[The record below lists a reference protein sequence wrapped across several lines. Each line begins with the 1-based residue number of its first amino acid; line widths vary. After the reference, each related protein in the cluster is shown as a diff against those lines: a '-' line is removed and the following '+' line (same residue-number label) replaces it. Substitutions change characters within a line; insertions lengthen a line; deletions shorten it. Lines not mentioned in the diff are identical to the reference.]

1 MAMLIENEVMCLG
14 KSQRFME
21 GKEVIKGARCVKRQ
35 RREHAAA
42 PKIGDEGNKMPQQQ
56 VGENSTTNTSKRSSR
71 FRGVSRLKNLNIHQN
86 LNRTALNYLCLF
98 F

>member
-14 KSQRFME
+14 KSRRSME
-21 GKEVIKGARCVKRQ
+21 GKEVKGARRVKRQ
-35 RREHAAA
+35 RRDDIVQ
-42 PKIGDEGNKMPQQQ
+42 KIGDDGNKMAQKQ

-86 LNRTALNYLCLF
+86 LNRPAMNYLCLF